1 VSGETVAI
9 KGPEGSFSGYLARP
23 ASGQGAGV
31 VVIQEIFGV
40 NGWVRS
46 VAEGLAAQGFF
57 ALAPDLFWRL
67 EPNVQLTDKSEAEW
81 QKAFGLMQKFDI
93 DRGVKDIQATIDTLR
108 KLQGATGKAGAV
120 GFCLG
125 GLLAYLTAAR
135 TDADAAVGYYGVSI
149 DERLAEAKNI
159 KKPLMLHI
167 ANKDQFVKP
176 EAQEKIVAG
185 LGKNPLVTIHRY
197 TEQDHA
203 FARTGGEHYD
213 KTAAELAGKRSV
225 DFFRK
230 NLA

>member
-1 VSGETVAI
+1 MSGETI
-9 KGPEGSFSGYLARP
+9 NINGPEGSFSGYLARP
-23 ASGQGAGV
+23 GSGQGAGV

-46 VAEGLAAQGFF
+46 VADGLAAQGFF

-81 QKAFGLMQKFDI
+81 QKAFALMQKFDI
-93 DRGVKDIQATIDTLR
+93 DVGVKDIQAAIETLR
-108 KLQGATGKAGAV
+108 NLQGATGKVGAV

-135 TDADAAVGYYGVSI
+135 TNADASIGYYGVSI

-176 EAQEKIVAG
+176 DAQEKIMAG
-185 LGKNPLVTIHRY
+185 LGKNPSVTIHRY
-197 TEQDHA
+197 AEQNHA

-213 KTAAELAGKRSV
+213 KSAAELAGKRSL

-230 NLA
+230 HLA

>member
-1 VSGETVAI
+1 MSGETITI

-23 ASGQGAGV
+23 HSGQGAGV

-46 VAEGLAAQGFF
+46 VADGLAAQGFF

-93 DRGVKDIQATIDTLR
+93 DRGVKDIQATTDTLR
-108 KLQGATGKAGAV
+108 KLQGATGKVGAV

-125 GLLAYLTAAR
+125 GILAYLTAAR
-135 TDADAAVGYYGVSI
+135 TNADASVGYYGVSI

-176 EAQEKIVAG
+176 DAQEKIVTG

-213 KTAAELAGKRSV
+213 KSAAELAGKRSL

-230 NLA
+230 HLA